1 MIFPNFQS
9 VRYLTSHC
17 HYNSH
22 FVLII
27 TFIRL
32 VGRWFTFLYH
42 LFLIAQMEALK
53 LINVSIIIFTLL
65 KSPLQGL
72 HYLCLCLV
80 TII

>member
-1 MIFPNFQS
+1 MIFLNFQS

-22 FVLII
+22 FILII

-32 VGRWFTFLYH
+32 VGRSFTFLYH
-42 LFLIAQMEALK
+42 LFLIVQTEALK

-65 KSPLQGL
+65 RSPLQGL
-72 HYLCLCLV
+72 YTYTTCV
-80 TII
+80 

>member
-22 FVLII
+22 FILII

-32 VGRWFTFLYH
+32 VGRSFTLLYH
-42 LFLIAQMEALK
+42 LFLIVQTEVLK

-65 KSPLQGL
+65 RSPLQGL
-72 HYLCLCLV
+72 HLHYLCLV